1 MNSTPH
7 ILVVDDHFDIRD
19 LVKRFLEKYGFTV
32 STAEDGKT
40 MREVLSAEKIDLVV
54 LDIMMPGESGLDICK
69 SLRAQG
75 NNVPI
80 IMLTAMNDDADLIV
94 GLEIGAD
101 DYMTKPFKPRELLA
115 RIKAILRRSQDL
127 NNEPTQQLS
136 TEITNYYFD
145 NWSINIHSQEV
156 KNPDNAVVTLT
167 TAEYDLLMA
176 FIENPQETLSRD
188 FLLNKARGRTAQIF
202 DRSIDTLISRLR
214 KKINYSLNTSE
225 YIKTVRGG
233 GYYFTA
239 EVTHD

>member
-1 MNSTPH
+1 M
-7 ILVVDDHFDIRD
+7 D
-19 LVKRFLEKYGFTV
+19 GF
-32 STAEDGKT
+32 E
-40 MREVLSAEKIDLVV
+40 
-54 LDIMMPGESGLDICK
+54 ICK
-69 SLRAQG
+69 EIRKVK
-75 NNVPI
+75 NMPI
-80 IMLTAMNDDADLIV
+80 IMVSAKREDIDKIR
-94 GLEIGAD
+94 GLGLGAD

-115 RIKAILRRSQDL
+115 RIKAILRRSQEL
-127 NNEPTQQLS
+127 NNEQTQQEP
-136 TEITNYYFD
+136 TEITTYYFD

-167 TAEYDLLMA
+167 TAEYDILMA